1 MKVMESK
8 LLEKSLLP
16 GSGDPSSMRKR
27 LLVSLV
33 MVASVVWT
41 QDTGLSVRIVTDEL
55 ISIFIFIEIFFLNIY
70 QICPENVHTIKI
82 QVTTISLSFIAYYKM
97 KLSFLLF
104 LTICGQE
111 GLTNISPISL
121 K

>member
-1 MKVMESK
+1 
-8 LLEKSLLP
+8 
-16 GSGDPSSMRKR
+16 
-27 LLVSLV
+27 

-104 LTICGQE
+104 LTIGGQE